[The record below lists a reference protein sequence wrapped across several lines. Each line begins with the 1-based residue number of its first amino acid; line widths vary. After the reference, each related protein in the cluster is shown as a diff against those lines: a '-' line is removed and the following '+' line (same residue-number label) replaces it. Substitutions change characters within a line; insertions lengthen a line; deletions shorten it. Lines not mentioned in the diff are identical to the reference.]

1 MTHLER
7 LLKECLLRRSLT
19 SAAKAVDENKPVIAA
34 VNRCAT
40 QNRSRDR
47 VFPQIVRMPAFAVFL
62 AMTLLLI
69 APAVFANDYGAIRGV
84 VHDPQHRPI
93 QNAMVMLHAKTSEW
107 AKSVTTDATGG
118 FQFNAVALGNYSV
131 SVASQGFAQ
140 TAQDVTVIS
149 GTVPVVHFQLQVAS
163 ANEKVT
169 VSGSPAVVAS
179 DSFTPTTLVS
189 RLDIER
195 TPGAD
200 STNSMA
206 MITDYVPGT
215 YVTHDM
221 LHMRGGH
228 QTTWLLDGIPVIN
241 TAIAQ
246 NLGPQFDPKDMDY
259 VEVDRGS
266 YGAEFGD
273 RTYGVF
279 NVVPRTGFERNNQ
292 AELTVTA
299 GNFYQTDDALSFG
312 SHTGRFAYYASVN
325 GNRSNLG
332 LQPPV
337 PEVVHDAE
345 NGVGGFGSFIFN
357 VDPSDQLRLM
367 TSVRRDYYQIPY
379 DPNPNDF
386 ENSNPNGYPSIGL
399 RDGQT
404 ETDTGILFTWLHTF
418 NSHFLT
424 TVSPFYHYNSGD
436 YASNPNDI
444 PIATTE
450 NRASTYVGGQA
461 SFAANYKKNDL
472 QAGFLSFYQH
482 DNQVFGAIF
491 NDGSGDPPIAI
502 GESPT
507 ANLETFYI
515 DDKFNPFSWL
525 TLSAGMRPTRFSE
538 GNFSAGSLDPPISES
553 AISPRFGAT
562 VTIPKLRWTFRAFY
576 GHYYQAPPIETV
588 SGPVESLCAPPS
600 CEFLPLHG
608 ERDEE
613 HQFGV
618 TIPYRGW
625 VVDADTFKT
634 DVANFLDHNNIGAS
648 NIFFPLT
655 DTRALIRGWELT
667 LRSPRIAHRGQ
678 VHLAYSNQIAEGGGV
693 ITGGLDNVAVCPPG
707 VYLCPLDHDQRN
719 TLNVGGD
726 VNLPWRSYAST
737 NVYYGSGFT
746 NGQQGVPGWPYSGAY
761 LPSHTTFDLSLGKDF
776 SERFTASLT
785 ALNVSNHRV
794 IYDDSLTYGG
804 FHWNLP
810 RQIYVQVRYRFRY

>member
-1 MTHLER
+1 MTR
-7 LLKECLLRRSLT
+7 LNKTRLNTTRPKMNRPTMARPTMARLNLL
-19 SAAKAVDENKPVIAA
+19 AVVVVLSFSP
-34 VNRCAT
+34 
-40 QNRSRDR
+40 
-47 VFPQIVRMPAFAVFL
+47 L
-62 AMTLLLI
+62 AL
-69 APAVFANDYGAIRGV
+69 ANDYGAVRGI
-84 VHDPQHRPI
+84 VHDPQHRPV
-93 QNAMVMLHAKTSEW
+93 QDAMVMLRAQSSEW
-107 AKSVTTDATGG
+107 TKSVTTDATGQ
-118 FQFNAVALGNYSV
+118 FQINAVPLGEYSI

-140 TAQDVTVIS
+140 TAQNVTVIS
-149 GTVPVVHFQLQVAS
+149 GSVPVVHFQLQVAT
-163 ANEKVT
+163 ANEKVVVT
-169 VSGSPAVVAS
+169 GEPAVVAT

-200 STNSMA
+200 QTNSMS
-206 MITDYVPGT
+206 MITDYVPGA

-228 QTTWLLDGIPVIN
+228 QTTWLLDGIPVVN

-246 NLGPQFDPKDMDY
+246 NLGPQFDPKDLDY
-259 VEVDRGS
+259 VEVNRGS
-266 YGAEFGD
+266 YSAEFGD

-279 NVVPRTGFERNNQ
+279 NVVPRTGFERNNE

-299 GNFYQTDDALSFG
+299 GNFYQTDNALSFG

-337 PEVVHDAE
+337 PQVVHDAV

-357 VDPSDQLRLM
+357 ADPSNQLRLM

-379 DPNPNDF
+379 DPNPNDI
-386 ENSNPNGYPSIGL
+386 ENGLVDGVLTGLYPSLDL
-399 RDGQT
+399 RDNQT
-404 ETDTGILFTWLHTF
+404 EVDTGVLFTWLHTF
-418 NSHFLT
+418 NSHLLT

-444 PIATTE
+444 PIATTQD
-450 NRASTYVGGQA
+450 RASTYVGGQA
-461 SFAANYKKNDL
+461 SFAANYNKNNL
-472 QAGFLSFYQH
+472 QIGVLSFYQH
-482 DNQVFGAIF
+482 DNQTFGAIF
-491 NDGSGDPPIAI
+491 NDGSGNLPFNIN
-502 GESPT
+502 ESPT

-515 DDKFNPFSWL
+515 DDKFNPFPWL
-525 TLSAGMRPTRFSE
+525 TLSAGMRPTWFSE
-538 GNFSAGSLDPPISES
+538 GNFPASSPETPVSES
-553 AISPRFGAT
+553 AVSPRFGAT
-562 VTIPKLRWTFRAFY
+562 VTVPKLRWTFRAFY

-588 SGPVESLCAPPS
+588 SGELEELCDEPQYA
-600 CEFLPLHG
+600 CTFKTLHG

-625 VVDADTFKT
+625 VLDADTFKT
-634 DVANFLDHNNIGAS
+634 DVANFLDHNNLGAS

-667 LRSPRIAHRGQ
+667 LRSPRIAHRAQ
-678 VHLAYSNQIAEGGGV
+678 IHLAYSNQIAEAGGV
-693 ITGGLDNVAVCPPG
+693 ITGGLNNTDVCPPNPDG
-707 VYLCPLDHDQRN
+707 SVPYLCPLDHDQRN

-726 VNLPWRSYAST
+726 VTLPWRSYAST

-746 NGQQGVPGWPYSGAY
+746 NGQQGVSGWPYPGAY
-761 LPSHTTFDLSLGKDF
+761 LPGHTTFDLALGKDF
-776 SERFTASLT
+776 LGKDMKDRFSVSLN
-785 ALNVSNHRV
+785 ALNVTNHRV
-794 IYDDSLTYGG
+794 IYDDSVTYGG

-810 RQIYVQVRYRFRY
+810 RQLYVQVKFRFHY

>member
-1 MTHLER
+1 MTR
-7 LLKECLLRRSLT
+7 L
-19 SAAKAVDENKPVIAA
+19 KPL
-34 VNRCAT
+34 
-40 QNRSRDR
+40 
-47 VFPQIVRMPAFAVFL
+47 AFTA
-62 AMTLLLI
+62 LLLLT
-69 APAVFANDYGAIRGV
+69 AAAFANDYGAVRGV

-93 QNAMVMLHAKTSEW
+93 QDAMVMLKAKSSEW
-107 AKSVTTDATGG
+107 TRSVTTGATGE
-118 FQFNAVALGNYSV
+118 FQINAVPIGDYSV

-140 TAQDVTVIS
+140 TSQDVVVIS

-163 ANEKVT
+163 ADEKVT
-169 VSGSPAVVAS
+169 VSGAPAVVAT

-189 RLDIER
+189 SLDIAR

-200 STNSMA
+200 GTNSMA
-206 MITDYVPGT
+206 MITDYVPGA

-228 QTTWLLDGIPVIN
+228 QTSWLLDGVPVIN

-246 NLGPQFDPKDMDY
+246 NLGPQFDPKDLDY
-259 VEVDRGS
+259 VEVNRGS
-266 YGAEFGD
+266 YSAEFGD

-299 GNFYQTDDALSFG
+299 GNFYQTDDELSFG
-312 SHTGRFAYYASVN
+312 SHTDRFAYYASVN
-325 GNRSNLG
+325 GNRSDLG

-337 PEVVHDAE
+337 PQVVHDAE
-345 NGVGGFGSFIFN
+345 NGFGGFGSFIFN
-357 VDPSDQLRLM
+357 VDSSNQLRLM

-379 DPNPNDF
+379 DPDPNDF
-386 ENSNPNGYPSIGL
+386 ENSDPNGYPSIGL
-399 RDGQT
+399 RDAQT
-404 ETDTGILFTWLHTF
+404 ELDTGVLFTWLHTF
-418 NSHFLT
+418 NSHLLT
-424 TVSPFYHYNSGD
+424 TISPFYHYNSGD

-450 NRASTYVGGQA
+450 NRSSTYVGGQT

-472 QAGFLSFYQH
+472 QVGFLSFYQH

-491 NDGSGDPPIAI
+491 NDGSGNPPFTI

-538 GNFSAGSLDPPISES
+538 GNFSVNSLEPPLSES
-553 AISPRFGAT
+553 AIQPRFGAT
-562 VTIPKLRWTFRAFY
+562 LTIPKLHWTFRAFY

-588 SGPVESLCAPPS
+588 SGPVEGLCEPPS

-608 ERDEE
+608 ESDEE

-625 VVDADTFKT
+625 VLDADTFKT
-634 DVANFLDHNNIGAS
+634 NVANFLDHNNIGAS

-655 DTRALIRGWELT
+655 DSRALIRGWELT
-667 LRSPRIAHRGQ
+667 LRSPRIAHRAQ
-678 VHLAYSNQIAEGGGV
+678 VHLAYSNQIAEAGGV
-693 ITGGLDNVAVCPPG
+693 ISGGLNNSQVCGANPDGSVP
-707 VYLCPLDHDQRN
+707 YLCPLDHDQRN

-726 VNLPWRSYAST
+726 VTLPWRSYAST
-737 NVYYGSGFT
+737 NVYYGSGFS
-746 NGQQGVPGWPYSGAY
+746 NGLQGVPNWPYTGAY
-761 LPSHTTFDLSLGKDF
+761 LPSHTTFDMSLGKDF
-776 SERFTASLT
+776 GERFSASVT
-785 ALNVSNHRV
+785 ALNVANERV
-794 IYDDSLTYGG
+794 IYDNSLTYGG

-810 RQIYVQVRYRFRY
+810 RQVYVQVRYRFRY